1 MATYRSI
8 VGQKIKK
15 VTSDPSNP
23 IEGQMWYNSTSGSLK
38 VRLTQAA
45 SWASGGNMNTAR
57 RLLSGLGTQTASL
70 GWGGYIGPSTNASEE
85 YDGTSWTN
93 SPNYPSVIYGAGAI
107 GTQTAGVG
115 AGGYL
120 QPTTSS
126 VNTTQDYN
134 GSSWGSGS
142 GTLGT
147 ARNLMGASGVETAGL
162 IFGGYTSYPTVTG
175 DTEEYNGS
183 AYSEQNNMSTARAE
197 LASANQAPQSSSL
210 AFGGNIPPVNTS
222 TTATEEYDG
231 TSWTAGGAL
240 NTSRFGLGGGGT
252 QTAAIA
258 MTGRNSPPNVAVTN
272 TELYDGSSWTNSTAV
287 ATKRGQVAGGGTS
300 TVGIVFGGS
309 DATVT
314 NATEEFTGAALGTE
328 TVTTS

>member
-1 MATYRSI
+1 
-8 VGQKIKK
+8 
-15 VTSDPSNP
+15 
-23 IEGQMWYNSTSGSLK
+23 MWYNSASGTLK
-38 VRLTQAA
+38 VYQTVAG

-57 RLLSGLGTQTASL
+57 RLLSGLGTQTAAL
-70 GWGGYIGPSTNASEE
+70 GWGGYVGPSTYSSEE
-85 YDGTSWTN
+85 YNGTSWTN
-93 SPNYPSVIYGAGAI
+93 TPTYPSVIYGAGAI

-120 QPTTSS
+120 QPTTLS

-162 IFGGYTSYPTVTG
+162 IFGGYTSYPTVTA

-183 AYSEQNNMSTARAE
+183 AYSEQNNMSTPRAE
-197 LASANQAPQSSSL
+197 LASANQAPQSASL
-210 AFGGNIPPVNTS
+210 AFGGNIIPVNTS
-222 TTATEEYDG
+222 TTSTEEYDG

-240 NTSRFGLGGGGT
+240 NTGRFGLGGGGT

-258 MTGRNSPPNVAVTN
+258 MTGSNSPPQTQVTN
-272 TELYDGSSWTNSTAV
+272 NELYDGTSWTNTTAN
-287 ATKRGQVAGGGTS
+287 ATGRVQVAGGGTS
-300 TVGIVFGGS
+300 TAGIVFAGS
-309 DATVT
+309 VGPIT
-314 NATEEFTGAALGTE
+314 NATEEFTGAALGTK